1 MNVDALNSRAQP
13 EDDGNVSAA
22 INARID
28 KYSTEW
34 STLVNDTATTWAAAG
49 SVVAPD
55 TVLSLRDLVGGPAS
69 AAAELRRSA
78 LHSWEAR
85 ESLWHSY
92 MLRSGLTFDSYY
104 GNHILNQNGNYLFIS
119 GEQAGKSAI
128 LLCASKTSS
137 SLTEFPHLGMA
148 CKIAAARDPLA
159 YAMTLSLTG
168 PGTSDFVVEILN
180 YTLMSKLT
188 QPVGQQPVGAIPWGR
203 QAYGVDSSGSFHAS
217 DLELALLFTLGFHV
231 LSTHNISVLS
241 APVPWNGSWTTVGDA
256 AWASFLRLRDDIGV
270 GPHGLIHLRLS
281 DHNDGLLGNLGV
293 KGDNATTAV
302 DLGESVMNSAYGAY
316 VLPFFVGALQLQ
328 GMYPDRAAAV
338 EAFQAGLLAAVAAQ
352 WVSPSAPKARYGW
365 FRRVSSAQ
373 KNSVGEV
380 IRTSMVSH
388 RPFPMYR
395 VVKHSSRWCCTGVMW
410 TETQAWALLS
420 RRCRRYKRYTALAGL
435 ARRSGATFPRQ
446 LVPSTRGLS

>member
-1 MNVDALNSRAQP
+1 
-13 EDDGNVSAA
+13 
-22 INARID
+22 
-28 KYSTEW
+28 
-34 STLVNDTATTWAAAG
+34 
-49 SVVAPD
+49 
-55 TVLSLRDLVGGPAS
+55 
-69 AAAELRRSA
+69 
-78 LHSWEAR
+78 
-85 ESLWHSY
+85 
-92 MLRSGLTFDSYY
+92 
-104 GNHILNQNGNYLFIS
+104 
-119 GEQAGKSAI
+119 
-128 LLCASKTSS
+128 
-137 SLTEFPHLGMA
+137 
-148 CKIAAARDPLA
+148 
-159 YAMTLSLTG
+159 MTLSLSG
-168 PGTSDFVVEILN
+168 PGAAGFVVEILN

-328 GMYPDRAAAV
+328 GMYPERAAAV

-365 FRRVSSAQ
+365 FRRVFLGSEELGWRGDP
-373 KNSVGEV
+373 NVDGEPPSFV
-380 IRTSMVSH
+380 SCSEALILLVLYRGDVDRDASMGAS
-388 RPFPMYR
+388 
-395 VVKHSSRWCCTGVMW
+395 
-410 TETQAWALLS
+410 S

-435 ARRSGATFPRQ
+435 ARRSSTTSLASWCHQRGACPECVTDAGSACALGRTLLAPLDSER
-446 LVPSTRGLS
+446 RG